1 MRQTG
6 TGAPEDPGDGYLG
19 FETQDLLKLKFKT
32 NDKNAN
38 FQNSTIITCKYQN
51 NIIFFCFLSILT
63 NSDNFVDLR
72 II

>member
-6 TGAPEDPGDGYLG
+6 IGAPEDPGDGYLG

-38 FQNSTIITCKYQN
+38 FQN

-63 NSDNFVDLR
+63 NSDNFADLR
-72 II
+72 ISKIL